1 MKQPPYQRVTAR
13 RLTELY
19 SQALHMANK
28 TQLCE
33 GTGEAGVD
41 VLRNA
46 VSYSAFFADSGR
58 RRCKAQAL

>member
-1 MKQPPYQRVTAR
+1 MKQPPYQPGTAR

-33 GTGEAGVD
+33 GIGEAG
-41 VLRNA
+41 
-46 VSYSAFFADSGR
+46 S
-58 RRCKAQAL
+58 